1 MSKHQ
6 CSPKENLF
14 LPAQAGKK
22 RVLQSVKILFS
33 CEIFQEWLCFPDQSC
48 SCSSSYSSSNGVAR
62 PAALSWTRYCSGSK
76 PMSSLVSIARREPT
90 FLCRLAFESNAVA
103 GKLTA
108 LFWLKQFPLPHSRTS
123 TTTIWSSQKDHSVV
137 SRFRNSS
144 ISATAFLICG
154 WARF

>member
-48 SCSSSYSSSNGVAR
+48 SCSSSYSSSNGIAR

-76 PMSSLVSIARREPT
+76 RMSSLVSIATMRTNISLPACIRSKDIIGKGDRSSSRE
-90 FLCRLAFESNAVA
+90 
-103 GKLTA
+103 
-108 LFWLKQFPLPHSRTS
+108 
-123 TTTIWSSQKDHSVV
+123 KDHRERGQV
-137 SRFRNSS
+137 SSRPGKRE
-144 ISATAFLICG
+144 
-154 WARF
+154 